1 MSLCSRSGT
10 ASGRPPGS
18 SVYRESFLRDVYRLI
33 AHGYL
38 SLTLEDLAEKEEPAI
53 TGLLVAAIEGVLDDP
68 RSPDWVERYAIQE
81 EKPIQEA
88 RPLKEGKSRHRVD
101 IEIESSGRRPRP
113 RFQLEAKRLRET
125 DSKSTSSYLGSE
137 GLGCFLTGRYAGT
150 YGQAGML
157 GYVQTGSESSW
168 ASGIHEKLRR
178 NAVRY
183 QLAGECDGLRRHR
196 LVSKIEHS
204 YLSSHVRRGA
214 GEIEIHHILL
224 CCHGPSA
231 ACCPGRPQRVPL
243 LAATRRGMR

>member
-1 MSLCSRSGT
+1 MSLGSQSGT
-10 ASGRPPGS
+10 ASGRPPRS
-18 SVYRESFLRDVYRLI
+18 SAYRESFLRDVYRLV
-33 AHGYL
+33 AGGYL

-81 EKPIQEA
+81 EKPIQEVGA
-88 RPLKEGKSRHRVD
+88 LREGKSRSRVD

-125 DSKSTSSYLGSE
+125 DSKSISSYLGPE
-137 GLGCFLTGRYAGT
+137 GLGCFLAGHYAGT

-157 GYVQTGSESSW
+157 GYVQTGSEPSW

-178 NAVRY
+178 NAGRY
-183 QLAGECDGLRRHR
+183 QLASGCDGLRHHR
-196 LVSKIEHS
+196 LVPEIEHS
-204 YLSSHVRRGA
+204 YLSSHVRRAA

-224 CCHGPSA
+224 CCHRPSA
-231 ACCPGRPQRVPL
+231 
-243 LAATRRGMR
+243 TSE